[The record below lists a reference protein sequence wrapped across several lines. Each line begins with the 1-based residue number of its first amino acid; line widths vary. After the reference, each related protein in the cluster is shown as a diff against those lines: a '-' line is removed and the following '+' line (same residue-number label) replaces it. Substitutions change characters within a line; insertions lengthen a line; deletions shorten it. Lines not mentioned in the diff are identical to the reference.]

1 VAQVRPSATA
11 LRTRHLRGETDCGT
25 ERRENTDDD
34 GTEGRIEISCKW
46 FPAGDG
52 DIIAELKS
60 ACQAIFENFLD
71 IF

>member
-1 VAQVRPSATA
+1 MQQYYEF
-11 LRTRHLRGETDCGT
+11 GDCGRGAEHIRP
-25 ERRENTDDD
+25 ERSEKTDDD

-46 FPAGDG
+46 FPAGG
-52 DIIAELKS
+52 GAIIAELKS